1 MKKIIAILLCLVT
14 LGSFC
19 VTACAVT
26 QTEAPTEFELEIDV
40 EKRYTNIS
48 EMDDYHKTFLDVETE
63 EEETKESRKMIYITI
78 LCVLLV
84 VAVVILV
91 VSLKRVPPAEDE
103 EAVGDISA
111 SMGENIEGSTEATE
125 DKDAED

>member
-1 MKKIIAILLCLVT
+1 MKKIIALLLCFVA
-14 LGSFC
+14 LGSLC
-19 VTACAVT
+19 ITACAVT
-26 QTEAPTEFELEIDV
+26 ETETEAEFELEIDV

-63 EEETKESRKMIYITI
+63 EEKTKETNKMIYIVV

-91 VSLKRVPPAEDE
+91 VSLRRVPSLE
-103 EAVGDISA
+103 EVEEKDA
-111 SMGENIEGSTEATE
+111 SLALPEGNFDDKSVEEKDTE
-125 DKDAED
+125 DGV

>member
-1 MKKIIAILLCLVT
+1 MKKIIALLLCLVA
-14 LGSFC
+14 LGSLC

-26 QTEAPTEFELEIDV
+26 ETETEAEFELEIDV

-48 EMDDYHKTFLDVETE
+48 EMDDYHKTFLDVETK
-63 EEETKESRKMIYITI
+63 EEETKETNKMIYIGV

-91 VSLKRVPPAEDE
+91 VSLKRVPSLE
-103 EAVGDISA
+103 EAEKKEDDLVLP
-111 SMGENIEGSTEATE
+111 EGNPDDNAVKEKDTE
-125 DKDAED
+125 DQV